1 MGTWAR
7 RSPKIDCHEC
17 RLNQPHKAQIC
28 EGFYI
33 LDPFQLAPSG
43 KNVTVQWFF
52 LKKEHGLHFSLQ
64 QCRHFFVKKCLQ
76 RYVYKSQFE
85 EDKVILK
92 RAKCSDQEWMEYEE
106 KVESEMEMAE
116 LLDDLGGRV

>member
-1 MGTWAR
+1 MA
-7 RSPKIDCHEC
+7 
-17 RLNQPHKAQIC
+17 
-28 EGFYI
+28 YI
-33 LDPFQLAPSG
+33 LVYS
-43 KNVTVQWFF
+43 NVDIF
-52 LKKEHGLHFSLQ
+52 LSRSVCKDMCTS
-64 QCRHFFVKKCLQ
+64 
-76 RYVYKSQFE
+76 YKSQFE